1 MIELLSELSY
11 LAMAALFFVAI
22 IAGIVDT
29 VAGGGGLITLPMLLF
44 FNIPPATA
52 LGTNR
57 LQATIGEFSAIVFF
71 IRKKVL
77 NLNFLL
83 NGIIFTAIGAAIG
96 TILAYSINEKTLAF
110 ILPIL
115 LLLVAIYSLLSHKI
129 LTDIGANKV
138 LNSQNF
144 LLLSG
149 LIIGFYNGFFG
160 PGTGSIW
167 ILAFVALLGT
177 TASQATIN
185 AKPLNF
191 IGNLVSLLVFLFFGK
206 VGILIGII
214 MGLGQVL
221 GAFIGSHLV
230 INKGAKIIKP
240 IFIIV
245 VIFMAIKALYSY
257 FA

>member
-1 MIELLSELSY
+1 MIELLNEFGY
-11 LAMAALFFVAI
+11 FVIVVLFVVAI
-22 IAGIVDT
+22 VAGIVDT
-29 VAGGGGLITLPMLLF
+29 IAGGGGLITLPMLLF

-57 LQATIGEFSAIVFF
+57 LQATIGELSAIIFF
-71 IRKKVL
+71 IRKKAL
-77 NLNFLL
+77 NFKFLL
-83 NGIIFTAIGAAIG
+83 NGIVFTAIGAVAG
-96 TILAYSINEKTLAF
+96 TMLAYSINEKTLAF

-115 LLLVAIYSLLSHKI
+115 LLLIAAYSLLSHKI
-129 LTDIGANKV
+129 LTDAESHQLLSTK
-138 LNSQNF
+138 NF
-144 LLLSG
+144 LILSG

-167 ILAFVALLGT
+167 ILAFVVLLGSSV
-177 TASQATIN
+177 SQASIN

-191 IGNLVSLLVFLFFGK
+191 IGNLVSLSVFLFLGK
-206 VGILIGII
+206 VAILIGII
-214 MGLGQVL
+214 MGLGQIL

-245 VIFMAIKALYSY
+245 VILIAMKEFYNY
-257 FA
+257 FL

>member
-1 MIELLSELSY
+1 MIELLNDVGY
-11 LAMAALFFVAI
+11 FAITILFFVAI

-29 VAGGGGLITLPMLLF
+29 IAGGGGLITLPMLLF
-44 FNIPPATA
+44 FNMPPITA

-77 NLNFLL
+77 NFDFLL
-83 NGIIFTAIGAAIG
+83 NGIIFTTIGAIIG
-96 TILAYSINEKTLAF
+96 TVLAYSINEKTLTF
-110 ILPIL
+110 ILPL
-115 LLLVAIYSLLSHKI
+115 LLILITVYSLFSHKV
-129 LTDIGANKV
+129 LKDIESHQLLSTQK
-138 LNSQNF
+138 F
-144 LLLSG
+144 LVLSG

-167 ILAFVALLGT
+167 ILAFIVLLGT

-191 IGNLVSLLVFLFFGK
+191 IGNLVSLLVFLFLGK
-206 VGILIGII
+206 VSILIGAI
-214 MGLGQVL
+214 MGLGQIL

-245 VIFMAIKALYSY
+245 VISIATKEFYNY
-257 FA
+257 FL

>member
-1 MIELLSELSY
+1 MIDILNELGY
-11 LAMAALFFVAI
+11 LAIISLFFVAI

-44 FNIPPATA
+44 FNIPAATA

-57 LQATIGEFSAIVFF
+57 LQATIGEFSAIIFF

-77 NLNFLL
+77 NVNFLL
-83 NGIIFTAIGAAIG
+83 NGIIFTAIGAVIG
-96 TILAYSINEKTLAF
+96 TVLVYLINENTLAL

-115 LLLVAIYSLLSHKI
+115 LLLIAVYSLLSHK
-129 LTDIGANKV
+129 V
-138 LNSQNF
+138 LVDVESCKLLNTKSF
-144 LLLSG
+144 LVLSG

-167 ILAFVALLGT
+167 ILAFVVLLGST
-177 TASQATIN
+177 VSQATIN

-191 IGNLVSLLVFLFFGK
+191 IGNLVSLLVFLFLGK
-206 VGILIGII
+206 VSILIGVI
-214 MGLGQVL
+214 MGLGQIL

-240 IFIIV
+240 IFIIM
-245 VIFMAIKALYSY
+245 VISIAIKELYNY
-257 FA
+257 FL

>member
-1 MIELLSELSY
+1 MIEALNEIGY
-11 LAMAALFFVAI
+11 LVIIALFFVAI

-29 VAGGGGLITLPMLLF
+29 IAGGGGLITLPMLLF

-77 NLNFLL
+77 NFNFLL
-83 NGIIFTAIGAAIG
+83 NGIVFTAIGAITG
-96 TILAYSINEKTLAF
+96 TILAYSINENTLTF

-115 LLLVAIYSLLSHKI
+115 LLLIAVYSLFSHKV
-129 LTDIGANKV
+129 LVDIESHK
-138 LNSQNF
+138 LLSTKNF
-144 LLLSG
+144 LVLSG

-167 ILAFVALLGT
+167 ILAFVVLLGST
-177 TASQATIN
+177 VSQATIN

-191 IGNLVSLLVFLFFGK
+191 IGNFISLLVFLFLGK
-206 VGILIGII
+206 VSILIGVI
-214 MGLGQVL
+214 MGFGQIL

-230 INKGAKIIKP
+230 VNKGAKIIKP
-240 IFIIV
+240 IFIAV
-245 VIFMAIKALYSY
+245 VIFITIKELYNY
-257 FA
+257 FV